1 MAHRA
6 KHDLPSA
13 PAKPIRVLWRSKTQN
28 RENNPMQSRMAR
40 EKGSKSRP
48 KRIAL
53 HVTDAARNVSDLLT
67 RLANSDAATRGR
79 AVSAVV
85 PSLRGDLAGL
95 RVSLDPEPITV
106 AALPASLV
114 RDWVLPDGRARVQ
127 VLPKGDPSHNDVLRG
142 FATAVLAAGPFATRL
157 RDQSV

>member
-1 MAHRA
+1 M
-6 KHDLPSA
+6 
-13 PAKPIRVLWRSKTQN
+13 LWRGKTQN

-53 HVTDAARNVSDLLT
+53 HVTGPAADAARHVSDLFT

-95 RVSLDPEPITV
+95 RVSLDPEPITI

-127 VLPKGDPSHNDVLRG
+127 VLPKGDSSHNDVLRG
-142 FATAVLAAGPFATRL
+142 FATAVRAAGPFATRL